1 MSVQRVR
8 WYGAGSRGAR
18 RRHARRRTQRA
29 HAADACDRRAQR
41 AQGTPA
47 SGQQAPMAPPAG
59 QTAIVPDVA
68 GPARPRKLPCR
79 PACRPRGRH
88 EGDMRQHDPVALSDL
103 PPGRGRRLYCMACT
117 TVARGNL
124 RHEFYGGGRLAE
136 LRSCDVYFQAETDSA
151 LCREAVWGWT
161 RPWFVLAGSGRPRP
175 APRAG
180 MACSDAGRVWGVWP
194 VWCPVP
200 PVERGASGVLP
211 GVAGVVPCSS
221 RPARC
226 RPGLRAPTGRNRLC
240 LHHGRPRCPAAAP
253 VPGMRCRP
261 FPAPC
266 SGSSL

>member
-1 MSVQRVR
+1 MPAGARSGHMPQMHGMLQMHAAGARSGHRVR
-8 WYGAGSRGAR
+8 RRPAGRPRRPHRQARQQLCLMLQAR
-18 RRHARRRTQRA
+18 RGHESRPAGPHAACAAGMRGRCGSMARLHCQTCRQAGQARRPYGRT
-29 HAADACDRRAQR
+29 C
-41 AQGTPA
+41 
-47 SGQQAPMAPPAG
+47 S
-59 QTAIVPDVA
+59 
-68 GPARPRKLPCR
+68 
-79 PACRPRGRH
+79 
-88 EGDMRQHDPVALSDL
+88 
-103 PPGRGRRLYCMACT
+103 
-117 TVARGNL
+117 TVAHGNL

>member
-1 MSVQRVR
+1 MPAGARSGHMPQMHGMLQMHAAGARSGHRVR
-8 WYGAGSRGAR
+8 RRPAGRPRRPHRQARQQLCLMLQAR
-18 RRHARRRTQRA
+18 RGHESRPAGP
-29 HAADACDRRAQR
+29 HAACAAGMKVRCGSMTRLRCPTCR
-41 AQGTPA
+41 
-47 SGQQAPMAPPAG
+47 QAG
-59 QTAIVPDVA
+59 
-68 GPARPRKLPCR
+68 
-79 PACRPRGRH
+79 
-88 EGDMRQHDPVALSDL
+88 EG
-103 PPGRGRRLYCMACT
+103 RLYCKACT